1 MLTGLR
7 APSASHPFRVKLNR
21 FPMLRANCAFWLCLS
36 FTYASPSC
44 DDPSALQVTRNVTS
58 SDVPD
63 VPLTEWLPI
72 ESPGVSGANFFS
84 NAESDANVVSEWT
97 SPRDLAVL
105 PAPHVLRFATG
116 ESIDVFSVVPSFG
129 EDGNF
134 IALLLTKN
142 SNKDI
147 AASHD
152 MFCSGP
158 NRSHLTRVRV
168 HHRSLL
174 CDWPKEEAE
183 KESFE
188 VFLEDAQGNNLARV
202 LARRKAGI
210 VKKYQTVACVRD
222 VYFLNEA
229 TFSAALKLLV
239 EWLEFYTMHGIEH
252 FFIYTFRGTED
263 AVKEV
268 LMPYLQS
275 GLATRIHF
283 DDYPKPEPHRFH
295 QVIKDCLYRAK
306 SHSTWVLPSVDF
318 DEYFHLNSGH
328 IFSDGRVPQNYLKT
342 AWDAIVKSEGK
353 QLEEVKSISFR
364 RQRFARARSDSL
376 EISSSWREADLERSR
391 HHREKGAKP
400 KFAYNAHVVYDLWWH
415 YPLAWDPKATQDIQV
430 PETLGVANH
439 YRTDFRSG
447 AKYGDA
453 DRRASTFDDKLTF
466 EVPLLEQAI
475 ERRFGEK
482 PRTLLKRLSQEH
494 PPVHL
499 GQLKTDFDVNDD
511 DWEDY

>member
-1 MLTGLR
+1 MLW
-7 APSASHPFRVKLNR
+7 
-21 FPMLRANCAFWLCLS
+21 ANYAFWLCLC
-36 FTYASPSC
+36 FFDETDASDQPSC
-44 DDPSALQVTRNVTS
+44 DEQSALQVTRNVTS
-58 SDVPD
+58 S
-63 VPLTEWLPI
+63 VPLTEWLPL
-72 ESPGVSGANFFS
+72 GAAANFFS
-84 NAESDANVVSEWT
+84 NVDSDATFVSEWT

-105 PAPHVLRFATG
+105 PVPHSLRFADG
-116 ESIDVFSVVPSFG
+116 QSIDVFSVVPSFG
-129 EDGNF
+129 EDGHF
-134 IALLLTKN
+134 IALLLTKK
-142 SNKDI
+142 SQKEI
-147 AASHD
+147 AESHA

-158 NRSHLTRVRV
+158 NRSHLTQVRV

-183 KESFE
+183 HENFE

-202 LARRKAGI
+202 LARRKTGL
-210 VKKYQTVACVRD
+210 VKKYRTVACVRD

-239 EWLEFYTMHGIEH
+239 EWLEFYTAHGIEH
-252 FFIYTFRGTED
+252 FFVYTFRGTED

-283 DDYPKPEPHRFH
+283 DDYPKPESHRFH

-306 SHSTWVLPSVDF
+306 SHATWVLPSVDF

-328 IFSDGRVPQNYLKT
+328 IFPDGRVPENYLKT

-364 RQRFARARSDSL
+364 RHRFARAPSDAL
-376 EISSSWREADLERSR
+376 EISSTWREEGLERSR
-391 HHREKGAKP
+391 HHPEEGAKP

-415 YPLAWDPKATQDIQV
+415 NPLAWDPRANQDIELA
-430 PETLGVANH
+430 ETLGVANH
-439 YRTDFRSG
+439 YRTDFRAG

-453 DRRASTFDDKLTF
+453 DRRVSTFDDKLTSD
-466 EVPLLEQAI
+466 VPLLEQAI
-475 ERRFGEK
+475 ERRFGEQ
-482 PRTLLKRLSQEH
+482 PHALLKRLSQEH
-494 PPVHL
+494 PPMHL
-499 GQLKTDFDVNDD
+499 GQLNADADVNNDVDNDVD
-511 DWEDY
+511 DWDDY